1 MDVTGSRIDL
11 FSSLVS
17 KEDQQH
23 QKQDK
28 QMMAHISEKLQ
39 RPSWLKGNNSVH
51 SSLVASEAHKDDFGA
66 DKENA
71 DPRRPFKNI
80 FNYSDQVSFRKL
92 LIPIIWATGIYCPYP
107 PSMITRFLTIK

>member
-1 MDVTGSRIDL
+1 MDVTGSCIDL

-17 KEDQQH
+17 KEDQQQH

-80 FNYSDQVSFRKL
+80 FNYSDQVSFKKL
-92 LIPIIWATGIYCPYP
+92 LTFSWVTCIYYAPIPT
-107 PSMITRFLTIK
+107 LNDN

>member
-17 KEDQQH
+17 KEDQQQH

-39 RPSWLKGNNSVH
+39 RPSWLKGNNSVR
-51 SSLVASEAHKDDFGA
+51 SGLCRLV
-66 DKENA
+66 
-71 DPRRPFKNI
+71 
-80 FNYSDQVSFRKL
+80 
-92 LIPIIWATGIYCPYP
+92 
-107 PSMITRFLTIK
+107 M